1 MDDYDLERCPRCG
14 EQAELSDLVAFNGRG
29 GAVCADCGEYAE
41 QCGQDGQDLPTAAGV
56 LWRRRCDSCG
66 DWWAAEDTAACPS
79 GHAICSSCSPMHT
92 LKRAGAAFDAM
103 VVLAMF
109 LARADDTERGWLAAK
124 LDPGSADFPP
134 DCSINY
140 TKLITD
146 QLSELTYKI

>member
-1 MDDYDLERCPRCG
+1 MDDHDLVNCPRCR
-14 EQAELSDLVAFNGRG
+14 EEVVLTDLVALDGEVE
-29 GAVCADCGEYAE
+29 AVCADCGEYAE
-41 QCGQDGQDLPTAAGV
+41 ACGRDGEDPPGV

-79 GHAICSSCSPMHT
+79 GHAICFSCTPMHT
-92 LKRAGAAFDAM
+92 LKRAGAAFAAM

-109 LARADDTERGWLAAK
+109 LSRADDTERGWLAAK
-124 LDPGSADFPP
+124 LDPGSADYPP